1 VEQGQGVSPSEADEH
16 EHEHGHDHEELT
28 ERLPAGTWLV
38 DPSSSQVNFRAPTMF
53 VLPVNGFFERFS
65 GELRVDQQ
73 GDATG
78 TLVIDTGS
86 LQTGIRRRDEHLR
99 GADFF
104 QVEQHPE
111 MTFTIESLASGRNGL
126 ELSGSLWIRDQ
137 SLPLSFPVTA
147 IAHGDHVHIEGRV
160 RIDLRSG
167 GLGWAKP
174 GIVGSSARANV
185 ALTLHPAA

>member
-1 VEQGQGVSPSEADEH
+1 VEQGQGVSSSEPDEH

-28 ERLPAGTWLV
+28 ERLPAGTWRV
-38 DPSSSQVNFRAPTMF
+38 DPGASQVNFRTPTMF

-78 TLVIDTGS
+78 TLVINTGS

-104 QVEQHPE
+104 RVEQHPE
-111 MTFTIESLASGRNGL
+111 MTFTIESLATGRDGL
-126 ELSGSLWIRDQ
+126 DLSGSLRIRDQ
-137 SLPLSFPVTA
+137 SLPLGFPVTA
-147 IAHGDHVHIEGRV
+147 IAHGDHLHIEGRV
-160 RIDLRSG
+160 RIDLGSR

-185 ALTLHPAA
+185 ALTLQPAG